1 MKLLNMHNQDPD
13 LDVGEADT
21 LSDSIRRQLADEIL
35 AGRFPVNHKLDE
47 QELADKF
54 EVSRTP
60 VREAI
65 RQLASAG
72 LVDIRPRRGAVV
84 VSLDPDKIGQA
95 FEAAA
100 ELEALAAGWAAIR
113 ATLVEMG
120 ELMDLY
126 DNCEEALEDATSD
139 EFAAANRIFHNKIA
153 DLAKNESLKAAT
165 RLVRVQTAPFQRAQF
180 QLVEERRR
188 SQEDHA
194 EILAAIC
201 TQDREAAERGMKNH
215 ILRASLTVLRHEN
228 RKNNKG

>member
-1 MKLLNMHNQDPD
+1 MQNRES
-13 LDVGEADT
+13 DVEIDEADT

-35 AGRFPVNHKLDE
+35 AGRFPVNYKLDE

-54 EVSRTP
+54 KVSRTP

-84 VSLDPDKIGQA
+84 VSVDPGKIGQA

-100 ELEALAAGWAAIR
+100 ELEALAAGWAAVR

-120 ELMDLY
+120 ELTDLY
-126 DNCEEALEDATSD
+126 DICEDAIEDATSD
-139 EFAAANRIFHNKIA
+139 EFAAANRNFHDKIA
-153 DLAKNESLKAAT
+153 DLAKNDSLKAAT

-180 QLVEERRR
+180 QSMEERNR
-188 SQEDHA
+188 SQKDHA
-194 EILAAIC
+194 DILAAIC
-201 TQDREAAERGMKNH
+201 TQNREASERSMKNH
-215 ILRASLTVLRHEN
+215 ILRASLTALRHEN
-228 RKNNKG
+228 NKNKQG